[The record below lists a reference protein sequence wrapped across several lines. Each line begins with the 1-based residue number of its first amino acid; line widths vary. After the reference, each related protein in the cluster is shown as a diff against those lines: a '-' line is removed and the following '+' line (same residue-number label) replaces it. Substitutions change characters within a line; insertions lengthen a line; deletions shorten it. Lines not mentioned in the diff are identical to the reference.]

1 MRLFDVHF
9 LSLLLINLV
18 SVLILMRGIYYRYST
33 NRDALLGLTMFGI
46 GVFLVAHLLHDI
58 EMSMGFAFGLFA
70 VFSMLRYRTESIPI
84 RDMTYLFLVIVIA
97 LITAVVPAD
106 AVEILFINMLICLL
120 ARLAE
125 TKLLAP
131 RTHEKL
137 VIYENIDN
145 IKPANHRSLL
155 QDLLDRTGLDIHRF
169 EIENIDFLRDIA
181 HIRIF
186 YHESSV
192 RQTASFK
199 VSDLQSSGSHAE
211 ALSKEPLS
219 KELLPKEVLSK

>member
-1 MRLFDVHF
+1 MTIRLFDLHF

-18 SVLILMRGIYYRYST
+18 SVLVLMRGIYYRYST
-33 NRDALLGLTMFGI
+33 NRDSLLGLTMFGI

-70 VFSMLRYRTESIPI
+70 VFSMLRYRTESIPV

-97 LITAVVPAD
+97 LITAVVPA
-106 AVEILFINMLICLL
+106 AAIEIFMVNMLICVL

-131 RTHEKL
+131 RTHDKL

-145 IKPANHRSLL
+145 IKAENHPRLIE
-155 QDLLDRTGLDIHRF
+155 DLVQRTGLDIYRF
-169 EIENIDFLRDIA
+169 EIEKIDFLRDTA
-181 HIRIF
+181 FLRVF
-186 YHESSV
+186 YHENSATESASV
-192 RQTASFK
+192 NIA
-199 VSDLQSSGSHAE
+199 GSESTDSPRDAV
-211 ALSKEPLS
+211 SKEG
-219 KELLPKEVLSK
+219 